1 MERED
6 LRRAAASWMLLGCA
20 IRCNADQRGNRRE
33 RCPPAKRHYAWLRSM
48 PQQAEEPPEGPRVRD
63 GIPIEHG
70 PNGAQRRAGGRPADR
85 CERISLRCAPSPRRE
100 IHQHRTCL
108 AKVAVA
114 GAPVWRGEGAA
125 REGALARYEP
135 LPLPLPGDIQEG
147 IAGAAAGAVAGA
159 AAAAFGF
166 ALRAFFFGAAAFFFL
181 AATTFLVFFA
191 FLAFAFDFFAFFA
204 MFDLPIALAIGPTLM

>member
-1 MERED
+1 MRAGSTRSSMVPMERSDVQE
-6 LRRAAASWMLLGCA
+6 
-20 IRCNADQRGNRRE
+20 
-33 RCPPAKRHYAWLRSM
+33 
-48 PQQAEEPPEGPRVRD
+48 
-63 GIPIEHG
+63 
-70 PNGAQRRAGGRPADR
+70 RPADR
-85 CERISLRCAPSPRRE
+85 CGRISVRCAPSPRRE
-100 IHQHRTCL
+100 IHHGRTGL

-135 LPLPLPGDIQEG
+135 LPLPLPGVIQEG
-147 IAGAAAGAVAGA
+147 IVGVAAGAAAG

-181 AATTFLVFFA
+181 AATTFLTFFA

-204 MFDLPIALAIGPTLM
+204 MFDLPIALANGPNLMPALQLASPAMPAALGPPSPNRSTRSYEQSGSPSLSRSA